1 MKDNFLLPNDSYDE
15 NEEEFNNS
23 LFQYNRNSLFQK
35 EDSSFNYFNNIG
47 DLNGEE
53 DEQMNNNHNEYNLN
67 DIDNNNFE
75 NDFQDKKSI
84 FHDNENNI
92 NKSFSLMSPIPGNE
106 DNSYKL
112 INNNN
117 FENNEISKEE
127 MFKEGSLSGAGTDD
141 TPLSTGGTGL
151 KNQSKDNSFNNSNIN
166 NNNKINNNFIAF
178 INEKINNNNK
188 VNNKKGDKSVLSK
201 KRKQRIHLEDLNI
214 DPEIIKYKKY
224 QTIGDKVITSKNS
237 VITDLD
243 KKEIRAIRNRISAQK
258 SRDRKKAEFL
268 SMQKQIKYLQ
278 EKIEKQNLII
288 QNMEKICCSNCKSK
302 LNKLI
307 IENSI
312 MNNTLDQPELQNESE
327 YLVLDEN
334 SDISSEKK
342 NSFIGKISGA
352 LIALVCL
359 IGIILCV
366 IESGYTLSYKN
377 SIIENQNNNNQLNAR
392 HLNEI
397 NDLYI
402 DEDNNISNISITDE
416 EIDKIDIN
424 VPLPIK
430 SNRIKKYDYNLN
442 NLQLYHDKFGLD
454 IYSFLK
460 KKRKAKIGFLMK
472 KPFYNDSIVDNSMC
486 IETNNIE
493 HNNYIIDNSLKNTLP
508 VEANKIVIDNKLS
521 HRIISLFVKD
531 YDTLQRFMNGK
542 SLSLQEQIEIEAKN
556 SEDGCVYLQMI
567 IPKYKINNYD
577 DNETYNGYE
586 NGFFEIRGKIFAYNN
601 YYDNKVTPSF

>member
-15 NEEEFNNS
+15 NEEEVNNS

-35 EDSSFNYFNNIG
+35 EDSSFNYFHNI
-47 DLNGEE
+47 DELNGEE
-53 DEQMNNNHNEYNLN
+53 EEHNQNEYNLN
-67 DIDNNNFE
+67 DIDNHNFE
-75 NDFQDKKSI
+75 NDFQNNKSI
-84 FHDNENNI
+84 FHHNDNN
-92 NKSFSLMSPIPGNE
+92 NKSFSLMSPIPINE

-127 MFKEGSLSGAGTDD
+127 IFKEGSLSGAGTDD

-151 KNQSKDNSFNNSNIN
+151 KNQSKDNSFNNSNL
-166 NNNKINNNFIAF
+166 NNNKINNNFISF
-178 INEKINNNNK
+178 INEKINNNNNK
-188 VNNKKGDKSVLSK
+188 INNKKGDKSVLSK
-201 KRKQRIHLEDLNI
+201 KRNQRIHLEDLNI

-278 EKIEKQNLII
+278 EKIEKQKLII
-288 QNMEKICCSNCKSK
+288 QNMEKICCSNCKLQ

-307 IENSI
+307 LENNI
-312 MNNTLDQPELQNESE
+312 MNNSFDQPELQKDND

-334 SDISSEKK
+334 SDILSEKK
-342 NSFIGKISGA
+342 SSFIGKMSGA

-366 IESGYTLSYKN
+366 IEGGYTLSYKN
-377 SIIENQNNNNQLNAR
+377 IIIENQ
-392 HLNEI
+392 EI
-397 NDLYI
+397 NNPLNVRQLTSTNELYI
-402 DEDNNISNISITDE
+402 DENNNLSNISIIDE
-416 EIDKIDIN
+416 EMDKIDIN

-430 SNRIKKYDYNLN
+430 SNRIKRYNYNLN

-460 KKRKAKIGFLMK
+460 KKRKGKIGFLMK
-472 KPFYNDSIVDNSMC
+472 KALYNDSIVDNSMC
-486 IETNNIE
+486 IETKNIE

-508 VEANKIVIDNKLS
+508 IEANNIVIDNKLS

-531 YDTLQRFMNGK
+531 YDTLQRFIDGK

-567 IPKYKINNYD
+567 IPKYKIDSYD
-577 DNETYNGYE
+577 DNETYTGYE

-601 YYDNKVTPSF
+601 YYDNKVTTSF